1 MEHVTKRT
9 PRKQVSFRMLPAG
22 ITLIDAIAAA
32 DENVERSD
40 LLRVAVG
47 EWLGRRA
54 ADCTREHRGP
64 IAKGACGHCGK
75 EVAT

>member
-1 MEHVTKRT
+1 MGHMAKRA

-22 ITLIDAIAAA
+22 ITLIDASAAA
-32 DENVERSD
+32 DENLERSD

-54 ADCTREHRGP
+54 ADCKREHRGP
-64 IAKGACGHCGK
+64 IANGTCGHCGR
-75 EVAT
+75 EAP